1 MCKLHA
7 EKTGALALR
16 RRPVIRVAAGAR
28 DIAELCGNE

>member
-7 EKTGALALR
+7 EKTGALAPR
-16 RRPVIRVAAGAR
+16 RRPVIRVATGAR

>member
-16 RRPVIRVAAGAR
+16 RRPVIHVARAAR
-28 DIAELCGNE
+28 DTAELCSNK